1 MKNETLQLLK
11 IHLDAMK
18 KQLLSFPKK
27 KGVGRLLGDSPFRR
41 IPAVSKFQ
49 IIVKPYNMLL
59 EALKIKLRLPA
70 QSMRE
75 LDKDQNRM
83 NKYMEHVLRRIRKL
97 VENGAYIK
105 A

>member
-97 VENGAYIK
+97 VAKGAYTK